1 MEADL
6 QTFKKLNDIAKSTGL
21 SQKQRKEAKQ
31 LLSSNRQLAHMV
43 LKMGTAKDDGVK
55 PGEGGSRLPKT
66 QNKFLGGIL
75 SGIMGAV
82 APTLMGFATTA
93 VSSAAGA
100 AVNNVLDKVI
110 PPAQG

>member
-21 SQKQRKEAKQ
+21 SQKQRKKAKQ
-31 LLSSNRQLAHMV
+31 LLNSNRQLAHMV
-43 LKMGTAKDDGVK
+43 LKMGTAKDVGVT
-55 PGEGGSRLPKT
+55 KT

>member
-6 QTFKKLNDIAKSTGL
+6 QTFKKLNEIAKLTGL
-21 SQKQRKEAKQ
+21 SQKQRKKAKQ
-31 LLSSNRQLAHMV
+31 LLNSNRQLAHMV
-43 LKMGTAKDDGVK
+43 LKMGTAKDDG
-55 PGEGGSRLPKT
+55 SSLPRT